1 MNRFEKIVSGN
12 FNQACPNIFGYSAG
26 KQCSCITLTSVCWT
40 TVRKI
45 TLWKDFDLDFIL
57 HKGDK
62 VYKDVNINRY
72 LNVDELPTKIVI
84 DNSHF
89 DIFVIRAEDFLGS
102 SLLEDTDTIINTDL
116 FFSDNVTGIILF
128 IEGYCVSILK
138 ESNNRQVIYA
148 FDSHSRD
155 SEGNIVPDGSSI
167 LIKFSSIKSF
177 WDYIVLTYGSSS
189 CQLVYIKT
197 IPEENKTDTEKSLV
211 KFRRSKLYYE
221 NSKNKVVSRKESSRK
236 FYQKNSADIKVNRKR
251 CYQENAEQKKES
263 QKQHYQNNTEQKKE
277 SQKRH
282 YQNNTEQKKE
292 SQKRHYQNNTEQKKE
307 SQKRHYQNNTE
318 QKKDSRKKHYLHN
331 TSKENEIRK
340 KRYRKNAEQEKESR
354 SKRYQ
359 TEKLKKEESENLD
372 LTSNIQANSIK
383 QIENFKKTINEGPF
397 FICVCCNR
405 CLYKRSVILFN
416 EDRYL
421 ESGFCPELQ
430 IISSFDNN
438 FYICKTCD
446 KKILKHEVP
455 CQSVKNNLEVH
466 EMPSNL
472 QDLNKI
478 ERTMISQ
485 RILFSKIKIMPKGQ
499 FPKIKGIVCNIP
511 VETEVCNV
519 LPRTFE
525 NSNLIFMKL
534 KRKLCYNAIVIQQ
547 PVRPEKVFSAIN
559 YLKNVNH
566 LYKDINVQNV
576 IPNNAFDICFINE
589 NPDDIDFNV
598 AIPDSISIEFVNDSD
613 THEIKTLKDYENED
627 IFSSS
632 LPSIEFIDDK
642 YVQQITSFNV
652 KNDEFDNEDPMSEH
666 RLNCTETTLISKCPH
681 VIADDE
687 NIVVAPGQGK
697 TPLNILKD
705 ENVEML
711 AFPDLFPTGKFGYS
725 ADRDVKLTHTKY
737 FNQRLLNYTQRFA
750 GDADYIFF
758 ANFVSQQTNLRN
770 QINVAMRKV
779 SGSNINAGMLTDN
792 FKERVRNFVANEEA
806 YTFMNTVKG
815 SPAYW
820 KNMLS
825 DVLAMV
831 KQIFMLFL

>member
-1 MNRFEKIVSGN
+1 M
-12 FNQACPNIFGYSAG
+12 
-26 KQCSCITLTSVCWT
+26 CWT

-89 DIFVIRAEDFLGS
+89 DIFVICAEDFLGS

-263 QKQHYQNNTEQKKE
+263 QK
-277 SQKRH
+277 
-282 YQNNTEQKKE
+282 
-292 SQKRHYQNNTEQKKE
+292 
-307 SQKRHYQNNTE
+307 RHYQNNTE

-359 TEKLKKEESENLD
+359 TEQLKKEESENLD

-485 RILFSKIKIMPKGQ
+485 RIAAWCKIARISTFWDTEEEEEEEEEEERKQKP
-499 FPKIKGIVCNIP
+499 VLTNISP
-511 VETEVCNV
+511 
-519 LPRTFE
+519 
-525 NSNLIFMKL
+525 
-534 KRKLCYNAIVIQQ
+534 YGG
-547 PVRPEKVFSAIN
+547 
-559 YLKNVNH
+559 
-566 LYKDINVQNV
+566 
-576 IPNNAFDICFINE
+576 
-589 NPDDIDFNV
+589 
-598 AIPDSISIEFVNDSD
+598 
-613 THEIKTLKDYENED
+613 
-627 IFSSS
+627 
-632 LPSIEFIDDK
+632 
-642 YVQQITSFNV
+642 
-652 KNDEFDNEDPMSEH
+652 
-666 RLNCTETTLISKCPH
+666 
-681 VIADDE
+681 
-687 NIVVAPGQGK
+687 NI
-697 TPLNILKD
+697 
-705 ENVEML
+705 
-711 AFPDLFPTGKFGYS
+711 
-725 ADRDVKLTHTKY
+725 
-737 FNQRLLNYTQRFA
+737 
-750 GDADYIFF
+750 
-758 ANFVSQQTNLRN
+758 
-770 QINVAMRKV
+770 
-779 SGSNINAGMLTDN
+779 
-792 FKERVRNFVANEEA
+792 
-806 YTFMNTVKG
+806 
-815 SPAYW
+815 
-820 KNMLS
+820 
-825 DVLAMV
+825 
-831 KQIFMLFL
+831 

>member
-1 MNRFEKIVSGN
+1 M
-12 FNQACPNIFGYSAG
+12 
-26 KQCSCITLTSVCWT
+26 CWT

-102 SLLEDTDTIINTDL
+102 SLLEDTDTIINTYL

-251 CYQENAEQKKES
+251 CYQENA
-263 QKQHYQNNTEQKKE
+263 
-277 SQKRH
+277 
-282 YQNNTEQKKE
+282 
-292 SQKRHYQNNTEQKKE
+292 EQKKE

-455 CQSVKNNLEVH
+455 CQSVKNNFEVH

-485 RILFSKIKIMPKGQ
+485 RIAAWCKIARIS
-499 FPKIKGIVCNIP
+499 
-511 VETEVCNV
+511 
-519 LPRTFE
+519 TF
-525 NSNLIFMKL
+525 
-534 KRKLCYNAIVIQQ
+534 
-547 PVRPEKVFSAIN
+547 
-559 YLKNVNH
+559 
-566 LYKDINVQNV
+566 
-576 IPNNAFDICFINE
+576 
-589 NPDDIDFNV
+589 
-598 AIPDSISIEFVNDSD
+598 
-613 THEIKTLKDYENED
+613 
-627 IFSSS
+627 
-632 LPSIEFIDDK
+632 
-642 YVQQITSFNV
+642 
-652 KNDEFDNEDPMSEH
+652 
-666 RLNCTETTLISKCPH
+666 
-681 VIADDE
+681 
-687 NIVVAPGQGK
+687 
-697 TPLNILKD
+697 
-705 ENVEML
+705 
-711 AFPDLFPTGKFGYS
+711 
-725 ADRDVKLTHTKY
+725 
-737 FNQRLLNYTQRFA
+737 
-750 GDADYIFF
+750 
-758 ANFVSQQTNLRN
+758 
-770 QINVAMRKV
+770 
-779 SGSNINAGMLTDN
+779 
-792 FKERVRNFVANEEA
+792 
-806 YTFMNTVKG
+806 
-815 SPAYW
+815 
-820 KNMLS
+820 
-825 DVLAMV
+825 
-831 KQIFMLFL
+831 

>member
-1 MNRFEKIVSGN
+1 M
-12 FNQACPNIFGYSAG
+12 
-26 KQCSCITLTSVCWT
+26 CWT

-89 DIFVIRAEDFLGS
+89 DIFVICAEDFLGS

-263 QKQHYQNNTEQKKE
+263 QK
-277 SQKRH
+277 
-282 YQNNTEQKKE
+282 
-292 SQKRHYQNNTEQKKE
+292 
-307 SQKRHYQNNTE
+307 RHYQNNTE

-359 TEKLKKEESENLD
+359 TEQLKKEESENLD

-485 RILFSKIKIMPKGQ
+485 RIAAWCKIARIS
-499 FPKIKGIVCNIP
+499 
-511 VETEVCNV
+511 
-519 LPRTFE
+519 TF
-525 NSNLIFMKL
+525 
-534 KRKLCYNAIVIQQ
+534 
-547 PVRPEKVFSAIN
+547 
-559 YLKNVNH
+559 
-566 LYKDINVQNV
+566 
-576 IPNNAFDICFINE
+576 
-589 NPDDIDFNV
+589 
-598 AIPDSISIEFVNDSD
+598 
-613 THEIKTLKDYENED
+613 
-627 IFSSS
+627 
-632 LPSIEFIDDK
+632 
-642 YVQQITSFNV
+642 
-652 KNDEFDNEDPMSEH
+652 
-666 RLNCTETTLISKCPH
+666 
-681 VIADDE
+681 
-687 NIVVAPGQGK
+687 
-697 TPLNILKD
+697 
-705 ENVEML
+705 
-711 AFPDLFPTGKFGYS
+711 
-725 ADRDVKLTHTKY
+725 
-737 FNQRLLNYTQRFA
+737 
-750 GDADYIFF
+750 
-758 ANFVSQQTNLRN
+758 
-770 QINVAMRKV
+770 
-779 SGSNINAGMLTDN
+779 
-792 FKERVRNFVANEEA
+792 
-806 YTFMNTVKG
+806 
-815 SPAYW
+815 
-820 KNMLS
+820 
-825 DVLAMV
+825 
-831 KQIFMLFL
+831 

>member
-1 MNRFEKIVSGN
+1 M
-12 FNQACPNIFGYSAG
+12 
-26 KQCSCITLTSVCWT
+26 CWT

-89 DIFVIRAEDFLGS
+89 DIFVTRAEDFLGS

-197 IPEENKTDTEKSLV
+197 ILEENKTDTEKSLV

-282 YQNNTEQKKE
+282 YQNNTEQKK
-292 SQKRHYQNNTEQKKE
+292 
-307 SQKRHYQNNTE
+307 
-318 QKKDSRKKHYLHN
+318 DSRKKHYLHN

-340 KRYRKNAEQEKESR
+340 KRYRKNAEQKKESR

-416 EDRYL
+416 EDRYF

-430 IISSFDNN
+430 IISSLDNN

-478 ERTMISQ
+478 ERTIV
-485 RILFSKIKIMPKGQ
+485 LLLWSKIRS
-499 FPKIKGIVCNIP
+499 FCN
-511 VETEVCNV
+511 TY
-519 LPRTFE
+519 LRT
-525 NSNLIFMKL
+525 K
-534 KRKLCYNAIVIQQ
+534 K
-547 PVRPEKVFSAIN
+547 
-559 YLKNVNH
+559 
-566 LYKDINVQNV
+566 
-576 IPNNAFDICFINE
+576 
-589 NPDDIDFNV
+589 
-598 AIPDSISIEFVNDSD
+598 
-613 THEIKTLKDYENED
+613 
-627 IFSSS
+627 
-632 LPSIEFIDDK
+632 
-642 YVQQITSFNV
+642 
-652 KNDEFDNEDPMSEH
+652 
-666 RLNCTETTLISKCPH
+666 
-681 VIADDE
+681 
-687 NIVVAPGQGK
+687 
-697 TPLNILKD
+697 
-705 ENVEML
+705 
-711 AFPDLFPTGKFGYS
+711 
-725 ADRDVKLTHTKY
+725 
-737 FNQRLLNYTQRFA
+737 
-750 GDADYIFF
+750 
-758 ANFVSQQTNLRN
+758 
-770 QINVAMRKV
+770 
-779 SGSNINAGMLTDN
+779 
-792 FKERVRNFVANEEA
+792 
-806 YTFMNTVKG
+806 
-815 SPAYW
+815 
-820 KNMLS
+820 
-825 DVLAMV
+825 
-831 KQIFMLFL
+831 